1 MKKHVLIIL
10 AAGLLL
16 LSATAC
22 NKDKEDNKETDGATD
37 TAETTGGFFIVD
49 TDEYGE
55 PVTSGEPNGDFEE
68 VTEPDPSEESPTFT
82 DVNMEIVIISY
93 GAQIRSSTQ
102 IKADNTVAWPSGGT
116 TYTATGVSEN
126 WYRIKYQDQDC
137 YVAKNV
143 AADAAVLNTFTA
155 IEGGEMVKVV
165 NAETVNVRSY
175 PSADSKYSI
184 RDQLTGDTEVKRLA
198 TNGSW
203 SLIEYQGKS
212 ESETNADGS
221 AMIVTKQGYIKN
233 SFLEA
238 LASEEETTEPSTE
251 TDTEGTTE
259 GAADAQ

>member
-1 MKKHVLIIL
+1 MKKHLLIIL

-22 NKDKEDNKETDGATD
+22 NKDKEDNNETDGTLD
-37 TAETTGGFFIVD
+37 SAETTGSYIIVD
-49 TDEYGE
+49 TTPEGDNDDTIGDPE
-55 PVTSGEPNGDFEE
+55 GDF
-68 VTEPDPSEESPTFT
+68 DPSEENPTFT
-82 DVNMEIVIISY
+82 DTEMEIVIISY
-93 GAQIRSSTQ
+93 GAKVRTETVM
-102 IKADNTVAWPSGGT
+102 KEDNVVAWPSGGT

-126 WYRIKYQDQDC
+126 WYRVRYNDMDC
-137 YVAKNV
+137 YIAKNV

-175 PSADSKYSI
+175 PSADSEYSI
-184 RDQLTGDTEVKRLA
+184 RDQLTADAQVKRLA
-198 TNGSW
+198 TNDGW

-221 AMIVTKQGYIKN
+221 AMIVTKQGYIKS

-238 LASEEETTEPSTE
+238 LTAATEEATDAATEAV
-251 TDTEGTTE
+251 TDAATEGS
-259 GAADAQ
+259 ADAQ